1 MIEDNYEDIINLP
14 HYEPKY
20 HPRMSKHNR
29 AAQFAPFAALTGYD
43 KAIEEESRVTE
54 EKRILTSDEFSEIER
69 RLQNGI
75 NRDVA
80 ITYFKKDES
89 KSGGTYLTI
98 NSKIV
103 KLLIEKK
110 RVLLE
115 DGTLLNIKDI
125 FSLEIKGNKSYVDY
139 Q

>member
-1 MIEDNYEDIINLP
+1 MGKYDDIINLP
-14 HYEPKY
+14 HHVSKT
-20 HPRMSKHNR
+20 HPQMPIADR

-69 RLQNGI
+69 KLQNGI

>member
-1 MIEDNYEDIINLP
+1 MQKDIEIRNTKP
-14 HYEPKY
+14 
-20 HPRMSKHNR
+20 
-29 AAQFAPFAALTGYD
+29 
-43 KAIEEESRVTE
+43 
-54 EKRILTSDEFSEIER
+54 
-69 RLQNGI
+69 
-75 NRDVA
+75 
-80 ITYFKKDES
+80 
-89 KSGGTYLTI
+89 I

>member
-1 MIEDNYEDIINLP
+1 MSYDDLIYIDYKAKMK
-14 HYEPKY
+14 H
-20 HPRMSKHNR
+20 HPMDRAKR
-29 AAQFAPFAALTGYD
+29 AAQFSPFAALTGYD

-69 RLQNGI
+69 KLQNGI

-125 FSLEIKGNKSYVDY
+125 FSLEIKDNKSYVDY